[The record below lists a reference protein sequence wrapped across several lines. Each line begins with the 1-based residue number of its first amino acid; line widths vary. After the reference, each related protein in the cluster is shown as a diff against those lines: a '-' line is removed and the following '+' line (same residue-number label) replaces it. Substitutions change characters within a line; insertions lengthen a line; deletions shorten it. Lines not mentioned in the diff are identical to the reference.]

1 MGASTNK
8 RRQKLTAKRE
18 RQILDAALS
27 VFSQKGFFQATTA
40 EIAQAAGVAEGTI
53 YNYYRSK
60 RDLLLSLISSY
71 IEAEHVIGI
80 LEHPSEAGD
89 RVLLHSLIK
98 DRINTGFANVD
109 RLLLLMSE
117 IQRDPELRQQ
127 YLDKV
132 GKPILE
138 RVQEYLE
145 SGIERKAFRPLIT
158 AVTARALMGMVIGLA
173 ILYYMEGETG
183 PLRKIPSSV
192 TANEVHKLFLE
203 GIQVKRG
210 KGG

>member
-1 MGASTNK
+1 METKKNK
-8 RRQKLTAKRE
+8 RKQKLITKRE
-18 RQILDAALS
+18 QQILDAALS
-27 VFSQKGFFQATTA
+27 VFSQKGFSEATTA

-71 IEAEHVIGI
+71 LEAEQVIGL
-80 LEHPSEAGD
+80 LECPSEAGE
-89 RVLLHSLIK
+89 RILLHSLIK
-98 DRINTGFANVD
+98 DRISTGFANVD
-109 RLLLLMSE
+109 HLFLLMSE

-127 YLDKV
+127 YIDKV
-132 GKPILE
+132 GKPMLE
-138 RVQEYLE
+138 RLEKYLE
-145 SGIERKAFRPLIT
+145 SGIGRKAFRPAIT
-158 AVTARALMGMVIGLA
+158 PVVARALMGMVIGLT

-183 PLRKIPSSV
+183 PLRKIPWSV

-203 GIQVKRG
+203 GIQVKRR